1 MSEDED
7 VSPEFVD
14 YVAGVVEA
22 EWLESGGR
30 VYLEVD
36 VVTLD
41 ALHEVREL
49 GEEVFVE
56 TFEQGFADIFAHFR
70 ISFDSSAWHAAVYER
85 VVQYEL
91 LELDLG
97 IVCSGVTLFDDAY
110 TDITGQRG
118 MSRRG
123 AYFFVARASE

>member
-7 VSPEFVD
+7 VALEFVD

-49 GEEVFVE
+49 AEEIFVK
-56 TFEQGFADIFAHFR
+56 TFEQGFADIFAHFCV
-70 ISFDSSAWHAAVYER
+70 SFHSGAWHAAVHER

-97 IVCSGVTLFDDAY
+97 IVCSGVALLDDAY
-110 TDITGQRG
+110 TDIAG
-118 MSRRG
+118 
-123 AYFFVARASE
+123 